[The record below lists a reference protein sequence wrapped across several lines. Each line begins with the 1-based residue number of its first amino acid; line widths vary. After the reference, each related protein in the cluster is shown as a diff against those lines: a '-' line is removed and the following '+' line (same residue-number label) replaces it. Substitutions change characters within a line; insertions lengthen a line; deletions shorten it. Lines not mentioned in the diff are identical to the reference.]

1 MTLVGI
7 VSQARMGSTRLPGK
21 VMMVAKGK
29 TMLAHHLTRLRYATM
44 PVFVATTTNDSDD
57 QIVDEAARVADGVFR
72 GPERDV
78 LGRYVEA
85 ARAFDLD
92 VIVRVTSDCP
102 LIDAQ
107 LVRAGV
113 EEYLRLNDDNVYVSN
128 VVTRTYP
135 RGFDFEVFSRSAL
148 EDAHENARDE
158 FDREH
163 VTPYL
168 NRNVSGRMRLR
179 DVIRSSD
186 ASRYRLTLDTRDD
199 LLLLRRIVEH
209 HDAALMN
216 AEELIG
222 LLESRP
228 DLVEINANVSQ
239 TPLPNEH

>member
-44 PVFVATTTNDSDD
+44 PLFVATTTNDSDD
-57 QIVDEAARVADGVFR
+57 QIVD
-72 GPERDV
+72 
-78 LGRYVEA
+78 EA